1 VNLTKADFIE
11 LQLRL
16 EGKNPS
22 RSSPSYVAA
31 DVSAVKMDFLRS
43 RTMHNKAGARL
54 AIFEAG
60 PKLVPLVTH
69 KPMDTAALVS
79 TSPTQTDPQST
90 EAAPGLI
97 STDTDSNGNLVP
109 MDADLETLNADAN
122 PSYISADAAS
132 LSEGENPLFPGIIQ
146 YMDLAVLELK
156 NPPPRVP
163 TVMLVRDEWKTMIDI
178 LNNRK
183 EGIHG
188 SALITGAPGIGEL
201 SPSKSH
207 FLFDIID
214 HFSEGK
220 TTFLYFI
227 LVLCLIRGQTIIFQD
242 HAGAIYLI
250 KDRIVRQSGK
260 GEVKVTGPDVLA
272 LVDDT
277 DEGSCT
283 PNSFLFYSNNIRI
296 LLTSPLSTRHDR
308 KWLTQHVQ
316 DRAAFVMAPWLEK
329 ESIIMSYVHFVL
341 FGLFAYCLYRLFI
354 ASPDITLKRF
364 RMATDICGF
373 IPREFLRAAV
383 CPWEIENAQ
392 GEISLAIRSSKDI
405 GIAIDA
411 MAGDSK
417 PHRAFMLVP
426 NSDRTLLRSLITPVS
441 EWAMETIITTL
452 DERSADAVYNLY
464 ETIKG
469 SSPAAAFRAKLW
481 ERRGHMFFRS
491 LPAP

>member
-1 VNLTKADFIE
+1 MNLTKADFIE

-22 RSSPSYVAA
+22 RSSSSCVAA

-43 RTMHNKAGARL
+43 RTMHNNAGARL
-54 AIFEAG
+54 AIFDTG
-60 PKLVPLVTH
+60 SKLVPSVTSTH
-69 KPMDTAALVS
+69 KPMGCEGLVN
-79 TSPTQTDPQST
+79 TSPTQTDPKST

-97 STDTDSNGNLVP
+97 LTDVDSNRNLVP
-109 MDADLETLNADAN
+109 MDIDPETTNADTDH
-122 PSYISADAAS
+122 SYISADAAS
-132 LSEGENPLFPGIIQ
+132 LSDGENPLLPGIIQ

-156 NPPPRVP
+156 NPPRVP
-163 TVMLVRDEWKTMIDI
+163 TVMLVRDECKTMIDI

-201 SPSKSH
+201 SPLKSH
-207 FLFDIID
+207 FLFETID

-242 HAGAIYLI
+242 YAGAVYLI
-250 KDRIVRQSGK
+250 TDRILRQSGK
-260 GEVKVTGPDVLA
+260 GEIKVTGPDVLA
-272 LVDDT
+272 L

-283 PNSFLFYSNNIRI
+283 PNPFLFYTDNIRI

-308 KWLTQHVQ
+308 KWLIQHVQ
-316 DRAAFVMAPWLEK
+316 DRAAFVMTPWVEK

-341 FGLFAYCLYRLFI
+341 FGSFAYCFYRLFI

-364 RMATDICGF
+364 RMATNICGF

-383 CPWEIENAQ
+383 FPWEIENAQ

-405 GIAIDA
+405 WIAIYA
-411 MAGDSK
+411 MASDSK

-426 NSDRTLLRSLITPVS
+426 GSDRTLLRSLVTPVS
-441 EWAMETIITTL
+441 EWAMETIMATL
-452 DERSADAVYNLY
+452 DERSADAAYILY
-464 ETIKG
+464 EAIKG
-469 SSPAAAFRAKLW
+469 SHPPAAFRGKLW
-481 ERRGHMFFRS
+481 ECRGHMFFRS
-491 LPAP
+491 LPAL